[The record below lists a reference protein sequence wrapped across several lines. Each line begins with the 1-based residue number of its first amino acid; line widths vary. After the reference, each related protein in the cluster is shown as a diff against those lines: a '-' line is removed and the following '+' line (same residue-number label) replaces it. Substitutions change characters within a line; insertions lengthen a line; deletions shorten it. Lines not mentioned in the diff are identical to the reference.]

1 MYCGTIACLLIMLQT
16 GRKPTKRTF
25 EMVYFYLSGWASAD
39 DSSNSLPEQN
49 PPATSMPQP
58 AG

>member
-1 MYCGTIACLLIMLQT
+1 VYCGTIAFLLIMLPT

-25 EMVYFYLSGWASAD
+25 EIVSFSLSGWASAD